1 MSAGF
6 PTPGAVGPKPWGLP
20 AIVAALIIPIC
31 LLVPALFLD
40 QPDHLST
47 GDIVAS
53 LAATLAL
60 KDALFIGIAA
70 GFAIWRYHLGWGG
83 LGFRPID
90 RNLWWVPLV
99 AAAGAIAAVAAY
111 SVVLTALGADKA
123 APKQED
129 LDKILNN
136 RAALPLAAFAVVCVA
151 PISEEIF
158 FRGFVFGGLIRP
170 FGPIGAMLASGLLFG
185 AFHVTGVNSLGVLL
199 PFGLIGAFFAW
210 LYYRTGSIWLGIAT
224 HFLFNVVG
232 FTGGVIGN

>member
-1 MSAGF
+1 VSAGF
-6 PTPGAVGPKPWGLP
+6 PSQGVVGPKPWGLP
-20 AIVAALIIPIC
+20 AILLGLIVPVC

-40 QPDHLST
+40 QPAHLST
-47 GDIVAS
+47 ADIVAS
-53 LAATLAL
+53 LVATLAL
-60 KDALFIGIAA
+60 KDALFIAVAA
-70 GFAIWRYHLGWGG
+70 GFALWRYRLGWAG
-83 LGFRPID
+83 LGFRPFD
-90 RNLWWVPLV
+90 RNLWWVPFV

-111 SVVLTALGADKA
+111 SVILTALGADSA

-136 RAALPLAAFAVVCVA
+136 HAALPLAAFAVVLVA

-158 FRGFVFGGLIRP
+158 FRGFIFGGLIGP

-185 AFHVTGVNSLGVLL
+185 AFHVSGLNSLGVVL
-199 PFGLIGAFFAW
+199 PFSLIGAFFAW

-232 FTGGVIGN
+232 FTGGVIGR